1 VVKIIR
7 IGMDTSKNVFQL
19 HGVDEQEQ
27 PVLRKTVRRRDLVS
41 FFAKLEPTKVG
52 IEACGASHYWARTLK
67 QLGHEA
73 VLLPPIYVKAYVK
86 RGKNDK
92 IDAEAICEAMSRPS
106 MRTVSVKSI
115 EQQAGQVLIGT
126 REALLRRRTQV
137 SNSIRGYASE
147 FGLVASKGLGH
158 IEPLLVRVQEDK
170 TMPSLAKEV
179 FAMLAGQFQHANA
192 QIKEIDAKLMAVH
205 RTNELSRRLAQ
216 VPGLGPIGATAM
228 AIKVTDPKVF
238 RCGRDFAAWIGL
250 TPKDHT
256 TAGRNHQ
263 SRRRDAAKLADLWCD
278 RCHPASQEGPGQAL
292 ALVERARQ
300 TQGAQAR
307 RRGARQQE
315 RPHRLEADRK
325 WRALQPQKKRFRRRG
340 PRGALRCASRGLHY
354 APLALIDNKGTQTGN
369 DRLNLSDLRGHAPCR
384 RSRSLL
390 EEMV

>member
-256 TAGRNHQ
+256 TAGR
-263 SRRRDAAKLADLWCD
+263 K
-278 RCHPASQEGPGQAL
+278 
-292 ALVERARQ
+292 
-300 TQGAQAR
+300 
-307 RRGARQQE
+307 RRGVITKAGDE
-315 RPHRLEADRK
+315 ML
-325 WRALQPQKKRFRRRG
+325 
-340 PRGALRCASRGLHY
+340 
-354 APLALIDNKGTQTGN
+354 
-369 DRLNLSDLRGHAPCR
+369 
-384 RSRSLL
+384 RSLL
-390 EEMV
+390 ICGATAVIQQAKKDRGKPSLWLSGLVKRKEPKLAAVALANKNARIAWKLIVSGERYNPKRSDSQDAAREGRCAALLGGSATRPSLSSTTREHKLAMTA